1 MPRSLVDVGA
11 AEAGEG
17 PGEEARK
24 KEKQVTVYVLVKAA
38 LRCLPTGLSLGGN
51 TVAKGGWIRRKR
63 RTERSTAVER
73 KRVREGKR
81 PGSVV
86 RKGTFRMAWPGEA
99 ALSSDVQG
107 MAHSVL

>member
-1 MPRSLVDVGA
+1 MPRSPVDVGA
-11 AEAGEG
+11 AEAGVG

-24 KEKQVTVYVLVKAA
+24 KVKAA

-63 RTERSTAVER
+63 RMERSTAVER

-86 RKGTFRMAWPGEA
+86 SKGTFRMAWPGEA
-99 ALSSDVQG
+99 ALSADVQG
-107 MAHSVL
+107 MAHSVLQWKSSKHR